1 MPPSSKLWYTIRQ
14 VEVLIRPHAASWA
27 RPIARNLGMQE
38 MASLIEEFL
47 TPGTNKG
54 LYYGGAFH
62 QPSHGRLIHVVNPAT
77 GRLFTTVPDA
87 DEADVALAVAA
98 ARAAFAGWAALDPL
112 DRGQILRRFAET
124 VRKNI
129 PQLALLETTVT
140 GRALREMNA
149 QMARIPEWIE
159 YFAGIAPGLEGEANR
174 VKGGYLTLTSY
185 EPLGPVAL
193 LTPWNHPVLILV
205 KKLAAALAA
214 GNTCV
219 IKPSELAPVS
229 PLVIAALATEA
240 GLPDGVVNVVTGGP
254 ATGAA
259 LCANDD
265 IHYIDLTGG
274 TSTGRK
280 VAAMAAHRLVRST
293 MELGG
298 KTPVIVCEDAD
309 LDAAVAG
316 GLFAAFVASGQ
327 TCVAGSRFL
336 VHATLYDAFVTRMAA
351 RADQIRL
358 GDPMDLNTQM
368 GPVICQAALD
378 RCHRFI
384 TSAKAEGARMVS
396 GAAGDLPS
404 GDFANGFYIRPTI
417 FADVAPDHQLFQDEV
432 FGPVISITPFS
443 TDAEAVALANSGAFG
458 LGVSI
463 WSRDIGRGHRLS
475 QQIRGGVVWL
485 NDHHRN
491 DPRSVWG
498 GVRDSGFGKEN
509 GWDAL
514 KAYLTKKSVVVR
526 TEAGY
531 DDWFM
536 GSQRYG

>member
-1 MPPSSKLWYTIRQ
+1 
-14 VEVLIRPHAASWA
+14 
-27 RPIARNLGMQE
+27 MQD
-38 MASLIEEFL
+38 MANLIEEFL
-47 TPGTNKG
+47 RPGTDKG

-62 QPSHGRLIHVVNPAT
+62 QPAHGRKIRVLNPAT
-77 GRLFTTVPDA
+77 GQLFTTVPDA
-87 DEADVALAVAA
+87 DESDVASAVIA
-98 ARAAFAGWAALDPL
+98 AREAFPGWAELDPL
-112 DRGQILRRFAET
+112 DRGHLLRRFAE
-124 VRKNI
+124 VIRRNI
-129 PQLALLETTVT
+129 PQLAVLETTVT

-149 QMARIPEWIE
+149 QMARIPEWLE
-159 YFAGIAPGLEGEANR
+159 YFAGIAPGLEGESNR

-193 LTPWNHPVLILV
+193 LTPWNHPVLILI
-205 KKLAAALAA
+205 KKLSAALAA

-229 PLVIAALATEA
+229 PLVIAALASEA

-254 ATGAA
+254 TTGAA
-259 LCANDD
+259 LCSNED
-265 IHYIDLTGG
+265 IHFIDLTGG
-274 TSTGRK
+274 TGTGRK
-280 VAAMAAHRLVRST
+280 VAALAGQRLVRST

-298 KTPVIVCEDAD
+298 KTPVVVCEDAD

-327 TCVAGSRFL
+327 TCVAGSRFI
-336 VHATLYDAFVTRMAA
+336 VHEKIYAAFVDRIAA

-358 GDPMDLNTQM
+358 GDPIGPTTQM

-384 TSAKAEGARMVS
+384 AQAKTEGARQVAGS
-396 GAAGDLPS
+396 AGDLPS
-404 GDFANGFYIRPTI
+404 GAFANGFYIRPTV
-417 FADVAPDHQLFQDEV
+417 FADVAPDHQLFREEV
-432 FGPVISITPFS
+432 FGPVISITRF
-443 TDAEAVALANSGAFG
+443 TTEAEAATLANVGEFG

-463 WSRDIGRGHRLS
+463 WSRDIGRAHRLS
-475 QQIRGGVVWL
+475 KAIRGGVVWL

-498 GVRDSGFGKEN
+498 GLRDSGSGKEN

-526 TEAGY
+526 TEPGY

-536 GSQRYG
+536 GGQRYG

>member
-1 MPPSSKLWYTIRQ
+1 MP
-14 VEVLIRPHAASWA
+14 
-27 RPIARNLGMQE
+27 
-38 MASLIEEFL
+38 SLIETFL
-47 TPGTNKG
+47 QPGTDKG
-54 LYYGGAFH
+54 LFYGGAFR
-62 QPSHGRLIHVVNPAT
+62 QPAAGQRMAVLNPAT
-77 GRLFTTVPDA
+77 GQRFTTVPDA
-87 DEADVALAVAA
+87 DASDVDAAVAA
-98 ARAAFAGWAALDPL
+98 ARRAFAGWSALDPL
-112 DRGQILRRFAET
+112 DRGQILRRFAE
-124 VRKNI
+124 VIRINI
-129 PQLALLETTVT
+129 PHLARLETTVT
-140 GRALREMNA
+140 GRPLREMNA
-149 QMARIPEWIE
+149 QMARIPEWLE

-205 KKLAAALAA
+205 KKLSAALAA

-229 PLVIAALATEA
+229 PLIIAALATEA
-240 GLPDGVVNVVTGGP
+240 GLPNGVVNVVTGGP

-259 LCANDD
+259 LCAHED

-274 TSTGRK
+274 TGTGRK
-280 VAAMAAHRLVRST
+280 VAAIAGQRLVRST

-298 KTPVIVCEDAD
+298 KTPVIVCEDAE

-327 TCVAGSRFL
+327 TCVAGSRFI
-336 VHATLYDAFVTRMAA
+336 VQDSVYDAFVSRLAA
-351 RADQIRL
+351 RADQIKL
-358 GDPMDLNTQM
+358 GDPNDLSTQM
-368 GPVICQAALD
+368 GPVISKAALD

-384 TSAKAEGARMVS
+384 RQAQADGARQVA
-396 GAAGDLPS
+396 GAGDLPS
-404 GDFANGFYIRPTI
+404 GDFANGFYIRPTV
-417 FADVAPDHQLFQDEV
+417 FADVAPDHQLFRDEV
-432 FGPVISITPFS
+432 FGPVISITPYS
-443 TDAEAVALANSGAFG
+443 TEAEAVDLANRGAFG

-463 WSRDIGRGHRLS
+463 WSRDIGRAHRLS
-475 QQIRGGVVWL
+475 KAIRGGVVWL

-526 TEAGY
+526 TEPGY
-531 DDWFM
+531 DDWFK
-536 GSQRYG
+536 GSERLG